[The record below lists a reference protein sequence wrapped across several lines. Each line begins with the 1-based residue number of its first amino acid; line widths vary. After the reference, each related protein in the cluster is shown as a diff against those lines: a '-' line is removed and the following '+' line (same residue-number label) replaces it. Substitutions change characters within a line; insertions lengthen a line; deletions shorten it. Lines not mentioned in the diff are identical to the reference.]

1 MARRP
6 RRLIAL
12 VVLTSAGLLFA
23 ALPASA
29 ASTRVLRYTGALSG
43 TRVPDRSG
51 FGNRG
56 TAHDISLRGGAYS
69 FNGTSSY
76 IRTLASS
83 TVNPGFA
90 AFSYS
95 VTIKLP
101 TTTTF
106 SHDLSL
112 VRRGSWKFAGPY
124 YKMEMVYKKATGN
137 MRLECALRDAGGAHA
152 SVSTSG
158 NALNDGQWHTLTC
171 SKTAKTISLTK
182 DGHVRTKSVTLGNLS
197 SRRSLYFGA
206 EQLGPRS
213 FWEHFPGLMD
223 KIVLTKRLVN
233 PLTHCKDRSS
243 TP

>member
-1 MARRP
+1 MARLP
-6 RRLIAL
+6 RRLVAL
-12 VVLTSAGLLFA
+12 AVLTPACLLFA

-29 ASTRVLRYTGALSG
+29 ASTRVLHYTGALSG
-43 TRVPDRSG
+43 KTVPDKSG

-69 FNGTSSY
+69 FNGASSY
-76 IRTLASS
+76 IQTPASS

-101 TTTTF
+101 TTAF

-112 VRRGSWKFAGPY
+112 VRRGSSKFAGPY

-137 MRLECALRDAGGAHA
+137 MRLVCALRDAGGAHA
-152 SVSTSG
+152 TVSTSG
-158 NALNDGQWHTLTC
+158 NALNDGKWHTLTC
-171 SKTAKTISLTK
+171 SKTAKTISLTN
-182 DGHVRTKSVTLGNLS
+182 DGHVHTKSATLGDLS
-197 SRRSLYFGA
+197 SKRPLNFGA
-206 EQLGPRS
+206 EQLGPKS

-223 KIVLTKRLVN
+223 KIVLTKRM
-233 PLTHCKDRSS
+233 S
-243 TP
+243 